1 MKNFRKWVDFA
12 IQFVKIHKIISF
24 VILLALIVILFVFKP
39 GEQTPVAT
47 EKVRK
52 ENISQTISITGSVDS
67 SNTVNLSFRVSG
79 KLVYLGVKKGD
90 YVYANQTIG
99 ALDERTVQKNLEIA
113 LIDYSK
119 QRLTFD
125 QTKENNQ
132 NRTIEGALN
141 ESMRRI
147 LQNNQYDL
155 DKSVKSV
162 ELADLAREESALITP
177 ISGVI
182 TKADAETQGINIS
195 TTTTFMVTDLNS
207 LNFEM
212 DVDQADIGKVKVGQ
226 SVRVVLDSYP
236 DETLALTIDGIDYV
250 SHTTSTGGD
259 AFTVSAKIPIPPDYK
274 DYKYRVGMNG
284 NAEIIISEKNNVLS
298 VPLSAI
304 EDDNVYVK
312 TESGF
317 SQKKVKLGLQSDTRA
332 EITEGLSENDTIA
345 SDISSIPKQGDLRIP
360 FLRRFLRR

>member
-1 MKNFRKWVDFA
+1 MPNFRKRIDSTVSFA
-12 IQFVKIHKIISF
+12 KTHRVLAG
-24 VILLALIVILFVFKP
+24 VALLILIVILFLIRP
-39 GEQTPVAT
+39 GRQTPIST
-47 EKVRK
+47 ERVTR
-52 ENISQTISITGSVDS
+52 ETVSQSISITGNIQSD
-67 SNTVNLSFRVSG
+67 NTVNLSFKVPG

-90 YVYANQTIG
+90 FVYAYQTIG

-236 DETLALTIDGIDYV
+236 DKTLALTIDGIDYV